1 MTRKEILEARDVT
14 VYKRLLRVL
23 GDYVE
28 DNAGTEYAELLN
40 RACDKGKQIM
50 PKDKRALAILD
61 CVLKGDT
68 VPRIIQNLFNL
79 RFTNLPID
87 VKPMFKNRRV
97 VVASW
102 TRGMYT
108 SDRVKDLI
116 DFEGKGQGK
125 WTDIDKKKVTLLDMT
140 TDEKEGK

>member
-1 MTRKEILEARDVT
+1 MRRKKILEAKDVS

-50 PKDKRALAILD
+50 PKDKNALAILD
-61 CVLKGDT
+61 NVLKGDT
-68 VPRIIQNLFNL
+68 VPRVIQNLFNF
-79 RFTNLPID
+79 RFTNLPIC
-87 VKPMFKNRRV
+87 VKPMFKDRRI

-102 TRGMYT
+102 TRGSNT
-108 SDRVKDLI
+108 TDRVKELI
-116 DFEGKGQGK
+116 DWEGRGQGK
-125 WTDIDKKKVTLLDMT
+125 WTDIDRKKITLLDLT
-140 TDEKEGK
+140 KTDKEDK